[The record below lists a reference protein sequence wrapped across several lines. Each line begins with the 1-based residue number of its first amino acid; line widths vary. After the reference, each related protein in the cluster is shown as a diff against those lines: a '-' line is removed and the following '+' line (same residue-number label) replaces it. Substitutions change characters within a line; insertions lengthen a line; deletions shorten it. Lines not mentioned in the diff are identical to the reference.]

1 MDRAGAAI
9 VAAPRCVGG
18 VRDCAGVYLVLE
30 TFASIGRGIA
40 DRAGDL
46 RADLRKSVRAAW
58 ADVDALAGRRRI
70 RGCLDR
76 PVRRPLVRRKAAKLL
91 YRSSLSAGRSS
102 LADGQTAEPSR
113 LEGKTMTGFLALL
126 SSLIWWVLYGSIGA
140 IVPSAIAWIVL
151 RWSEGAP
158 VVFNRTYLACLIW
171 SLFTLLISAG
181 IAAHIGVMR
190 PPFGPLIAS
199 GAFRASLLLSML
211 I

>member
-1 MDRAGAAI
+1 
-9 VAAPRCVGG
+9 
-18 VRDCAGVYLVLE
+18 
-30 TFASIGRGIA
+30 
-40 DRAGDL
+40 
-46 RADLRKSVRAAW
+46 
-58 ADVDALAGRRRI
+58 
-70 RGCLDR
+70 
-76 PVRRPLVRRKAAKLL
+76 
-91 YRSSLSAGRSS
+91 
-102 LADGQTAEPSR
+102 
-113 LEGKTMTGFLALL
+113 MTGFLALL

-211 I
+211 IGVMAFWRLIPRVDARRIRIGSACVAVAAVMAVAFGVVTTLTSA